1 MSSSKELKLN
11 ETKDKK
17 LLVSCGECKRKT
29 NHIVLVS
36 ADLSGTDEISHDF
49 EIHWSSNH
57 QIIQCQGCDTISFRK
72 VSQNSEDSFV
82 QIGPDEWEENIYEEL
97 YPNRNE
103 GRVPIKDIHLL
114 PTDIE
119 RIYAETL
126 KATNGDQPVLSGIGI
141 RALIETTTKERNANG
156 KDLMEKINDLV
167 TQGVLTKDGADILHK
182 LRVLGNKAAHEVK
195 PHSADQLYLAM
206 DVIEHLLQGVY
217 ILPHH
222 AKRKFKPA

>member
-11 ETKDKK
+11 VTKDKK
-17 LLVSCGECKRKT
+17 LLVSCGECRRKT
-29 NHIVLVS
+29 NHTVLVS
-36 ADLSGTDEISHDF
+36 VDLSGTDEIGSGY
-49 EIHWSSNH
+49 EVHWASNH
-57 QIIQCQGCDTISFRK
+57 QIIQCQGCDIISFRR
-72 VSQNSEDSFV
+72 VNSTSEDDYI
-82 QIGPDEWEENIYEEL
+82 QIGPNEWEQDIHEEL
-97 YPNRNE
+97 YPNRTE

-126 KATNGDQPVLSGIGI
+126 KAMNGGQPVLSGIGI

-167 TQGVLTKDGADILHK
+167 TQGVLTKDGAHILHK
-182 LRVLGNKAAHEVK
+182 LRILGNKAAHEVK
-195 PHSADQLYLAM
+195 PHSTDQLDLAM

-222 AKRKFKPA
+222 AKRKLK

>member
-17 LLVSCGECKRKT
+17 LLVSCGECKRET
-29 NHIVLVS
+29 NHTVLVS
-36 ADLSGTDEISHDF
+36 ADLSGTDEVGRGY
-49 EIHWSSNH
+49 EVHWASNH

-72 VSQNSEDSFV
+72 ANSNSEDGYV

-126 KATNGDQPVLSGIGI
+126 KAMNGDQPVLSGIGI

-156 KDLMEKINDLV
+156 RDLMEKINDLV
-167 TQGVLTKDGADILHK
+167 TQGVLTKDGAEILHK

-195 PHSADQLYLAM
+195 PHSTDQLDLAM

-222 AKRKFKPA
+222 AKRKFK

>member
-11 ETKDKK
+11 DTKDKR

-29 NHIVLVS
+29 NHTVLVS
-36 ADLSGTDEISHDF
+36 ADLNGTDEIGRDYEF
-49 EIHWSSNH
+49 HWASNH

-72 VSQNSEDSFV
+72 ANSNSEDGHV
-82 QIGPDEWEENIYEEL
+82 QIGPDEWEENIFEEL

-126 KATNGDQPVLSGIGI
+126 KAMNGDQPVLSGIGI

-195 PHSADQLYLAM
+195 PHSTDQLDLAM

-222 AKRKFKPA
+222 AKRKFK